1 MKRITKEM
9 LYKRIGEVQ
18 DLYNK
23 NNIEACIWIQYK
35 PCNIIIARKWVNKPI
50 ESIRFKT
57 YTECYWWLYWYI
69 KYFDKFNKELL
80 K

>member
-23 NNIEACIWIQYK
+23 KNIEACICIQYK

-50 ESIRFKT
+50 EPIRFKT
-57 YTECYWWLYWYI
+57 YTECYWRLYWYI
-69 KYFDKFNKELL
+69 KYFDEFNKELL